1 MILHSQERIQEYTRN
16 GWWGS
21 ETLDDLLQHNVTAKP
36 DATALVDPLNR
47 ADFTD
52 GAAKKMTWVEVE
64 TAVSR
69 LATIFLEQNIGKD
82 DIIAVQLPNI
92 AELVLVYLAAARMGA
107 IVSPFPVQYREYELE
122 QLINFLE
129 AKAFVTTARIG
140 THKQVEMVEQIR
152 PKLPTLH
159 TIMAWGLD
167 LPDTV
172 LSLDNHMGIAHNPT
186 RLAEHRA
193 QHPANANEIFTIC
206 WTSGTE
212 SMPKGVPRSH
222 NDWIAI
228 AYATVDGAELR
239 ESDNLLNPFPL
250 VNMAGIGGMLV
261 PWLLTGS
268 NLVMHHP
275 FDLPTYLKQVAIEQ
289 INYTVAPP
297 ALLNMLLMRED
308 VLAKA
313 KLDTLR
319 VIGSGSAPLSP
330 WMVKSW
336 HDKFGIHVT
345 NFFGSNEGTALIGGP
360 ADIPDPEKR
369 ALYFPRFGVEGFAW
383 SGRVPQGIKT
393 RLVDAEGVEITEPG
407 KPGELRIQGPTVFA
421 GYWKGA
427 QRGLHPFDEMGY
439 FCTGDVFE
447 IAGTGDDAR
456 YYRYVDRA
464 KDIIIRGGT
473 NIAPA
478 EVESLLLGHPKIAD
492 VAVVGYPDTVLGE
505 KACAIVVAK
514 PEQQITLDELVE
526 FLREKKIASY
536 KLPEQLKVV
545 AALPRNPVGKV
556 LKRDLREQLKA

>member
-492 VAVVGYPDTVLGE
+492 VAVVGYPDAVLGE